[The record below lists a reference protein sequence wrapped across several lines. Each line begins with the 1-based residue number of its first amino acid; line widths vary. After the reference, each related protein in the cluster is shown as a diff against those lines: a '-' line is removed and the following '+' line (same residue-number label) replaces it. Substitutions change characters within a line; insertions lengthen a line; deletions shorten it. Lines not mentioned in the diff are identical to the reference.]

1 MALSHST
8 NPQIRLKSFLRP
20 WGCNKFLK
28 KKQRFVGS
36 GHVKYLGV
44 HTYGQAAY
52 KYGRAHLKCTQKWK
66 CNLGILTSLYRAS
79 CCILIL
85 A

>member
-1 MALSHST
+1 MGRQPMALSHST

-52 KYGRAHLKCTQKWK
+52 KYGHAHLKCT
-66 CNLGILTSLYRAS
+66 
-79 CCILIL
+79 
-85 A
+85 